1 MSPTKTNIL
10 KTLASFLDPLGH
22 LQPIII
28 HYKLLFYKLS
38 KIKLKWNTEIPS
50 NLIKEWNDLL
60 KILNNLDSAE
70 INRKVFVNYDNDLI
84 VKR

>member
-1 MSPTKTNIL
+1 M
-10 KTLASFLDPLGH
+10 
-22 LQPIII
+22 
-28 HYKLLFYKLS
+28 
-38 KIKLKWNTEIPS
+38 KLKWNTEIPS

-70 INRKVFVNYDNDLI
+70 VNRKVFVNYDNDLI